1 MISMTEKEKMLRGE
15 FYNARDPELI
25 AMYHK
30 ARRLLNEYN
39 YQIDSTDTV
48 CLSATFGGA

>member
-1 MISMTEKEKMLRGE
+1 MTEKEKMLRGE